1 MAQLLDTEIPD
12 ALLPYKSKLSPR
24 YFEVRANV
32 IKFIK
37 EACIPATRTWQQ
49 QRAELMKT
57 VSDPLECPMPPI
69 LNDLRREAKAR
80 GLSNLFLPEVCK
92 MSVLEYSPI
101 AELLGAFGIA
111 NLAMNC
117 SAPDTG
123 NMEVIEKFGSPE
135 QKEQWLKPLLE
146 GEIRSA
152 FCMTEPGVASSDA
165 TNISCRMERDGDEY
179 VVNGHKWWAS
189 GAIRPECKLLV
200 VLGKTSFTGP
210 IHKQQTMMLIPKHT
224 PGVKILRGLKVF
236 GHTGDHAEIILDNV
250 RVPASAVVLG
260 EGRGFEIAQG
270 RLGPGRIH
278 HCMRSLGVAEQALA
292 AMVDRA
298 HRRKAFGQ
306 LLAEKD
312 GVKQM
317 IAEARM
323 EITMCQQLCYLAACV
338 ADEKGFKAA
347 KSHIAMIKVAGIRA
361 VIKIIDDAIQVHGAH
376 GVSQDSKL
384 EEMYRSYRYL
394 RVGDGPDIVHLMTI
408 AKEELAKGGGKA
420 GRRVSG
426 INPNVAKYGKFSH
439 VEHGAMYIKGSAAAA
454 QSKL

>member
-1 MAQLLDTEIPD
+1 
-12 ALLPYKSKLSPR
+12 
-24 YFEVRANV
+24 
-32 IKFIK
+32 
-37 EACIPATRTWQQ
+37 
-49 QRAELMKT
+49 
-57 VSDPLECPMPPI
+57 MPPV
-69 LNDLRREAKAR
+69 LKDLQREARAR
-80 GLSNLFLPEVCK
+80 GLMNLFLPEVSK

-123 NMEVIEKFGSPE
+123 NMEVIEKFGSEE

-165 TNISCRMERDGDEY
+165 TNISCRIDADGDDY
-179 VVNGHKWWAS
+179 VINGHKWWAS

-200 VLGKTSFTGP
+200 VLGKTTFTGP
-210 IHKQQTMMLIPKHT
+210 LHKQQSMILVPRDS
-224 PGVKILRGLKVF
+224 PGVTILRGLQVF
-236 GHTGDHAEIILDNV
+236 GHTGDHAEIIFHNV
-250 RVPASAVVLG
+250 RVPKSAIVLG

-312 GVKQM
+312 NVKQM
-317 IAEARM
+317 IAEARI

-361 VIKIIDDAIQVHGAH
+361 VIKIIDDAIQLHGAH

-384 EEMYRSYRYL
+384 EGMYRSYRYL

-408 AKEELAKGGGKA
+408 AKEEIARGGGKQ
-420 GRRVSG
+420 GRRISG
-426 INPNVAKYGKFSH
+426 TNPNVEYYGKFGH
-439 VEHGAMYIKGSAAAA
+439 VEHGALYIGGNAA

>member
-347 KSHIAMIKVAGIRA
+347 QSHIAMIKVAGPRA
-361 VIKIIDDAIQVHGAH
+361 ALKVIDDAIQIHGAH
-376 GVSQDSKL
+376 GVSQDSRL
-384 EEMYRSYRYL
+384 AGMYQGMRTL
-394 RVGDGPDIVHLMTI
+394 RVADGPDMVHMMTI
-408 AKEELAKGGGKA
+408 AKNELKA
-420 GRRVSG
+420 GTNRAGRQVSG
-426 INPNVAKYGKFSH
+426 INRNVEKYGKFSH
-439 VEHGAMYIKGSAAAA
+439 VEHGAMYIKGAAAA

>member
-1 MAQLLDTEIPD
+1 MAQLLDTEVPD

-24 YFEVRANV
+24 YFEVRSNV

-37 EACIPATRTWQQ
+37 EACIPATGTWQQ

-80 GLSNLFLPEVCK
+80 GLLNLFLPEVCK

-101 AELLGAFGIA
+101 AEILGAYGIA

-179 VVNGHKWWAS
+179 IVNGHKWWAS

-210 IHKQQTMMLIPKHT
+210 IHKQQTMMLIPKDT
-224 PGVKILRGLKVF
+224 PGVKVLRGLKVF
-236 GHTGDHAEIILDNV
+236 GHTGDHAEIIFDDV

-312 GVKQM
+312 GVRQM

-361 VIKIIDDAIQVHGAH
+361 VIKIIDDAIQLHGAH

-408 AKEELAKGGGKA
+408 AKDELARGGGKV

-439 VEHGAMYIKGSAAAA
+439 VEHGALYVEGSARA
-454 QSKL
+454 SKL